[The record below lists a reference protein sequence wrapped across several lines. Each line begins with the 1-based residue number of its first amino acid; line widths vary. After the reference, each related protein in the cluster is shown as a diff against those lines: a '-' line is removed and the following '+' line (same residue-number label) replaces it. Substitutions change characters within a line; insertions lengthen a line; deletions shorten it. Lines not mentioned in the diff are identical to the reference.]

1 MAIYR
6 DSSGRTLADYP
17 RPSVAV
23 DTAVLTVAD
32 GRLCVVVVQDG
43 RSGTRRLPGTFL
55 HEGEVLADAVR
66 RSLADK
72 AGLGGLEPEQLQVF
86 DSLGRDDRGW
96 VLSVAHVI
104 AVPVEALGD
113 ATIVPV
119 SSVGPLAYDHQ
130 EIHFRAV
137 VHVRDAYRERPD
149 PWRLLGD
156 GPFTL
161 LELERLHRA
170 VDPDGTPLRDTFR
183 RFMEP
188 KLKPTG
194 EFGRGTVG
202 KPARLFEHLYTVERG
217 MIAKAQRLAI
227 GAHEGQTD
235 KTGAPYWTHPERV
248 ARRVRE
254 LYPDAPDE
262 AVAVAWLH
270 DVIED
275 TPWTA
280 RGLLDAKFPSQVVY
294 AVVALTRTDDVP
306 DDAYY
311 AGILRAGGLALMVKH
326 ADITD
331 NLDEQ
336 RLAALPPATAA
347 RLRAKYAKSLDALG
361 LPAPTASDE

>member
-1 MAIYR
+1 MTTYR

-32 GRLCVVVVQDG
+32 GRLCVVIVDDA

-55 HEGEVLADAVR
+55 HEGELLAEAVR

-72 AGLGGLEPEQLQVF
+72 AGLRGLEPKQLEVF

-104 AVPVEALGD
+104 VVPVEALGD
-113 ATIVPV
+113 ATVVPTE
-119 SSVGPLAYDHQ
+119 SVGPLAYDHQ
-130 EIHFRAV
+130 KIHFLAV
-137 VHVRDAYRERPD
+137 AHVRDAYRDHPD

-183 RFMEP
+183 RAMEP
-188 KLKPTG
+188 RLKPTG
-194 EFGRGTVG
+194 EFERGAVG
-202 KPARLFEHLYTVERG
+202 KPARLFAHLYTLETG
-217 MIAKAQRLAI
+217 MIADAKRLAI

-235 KTGAPYWTHPERV
+235 KAGAPYWTHPERV

-280 RGLLDAKFPSQVVY
+280 RGLLDGRFPSQVVA
-294 AVVALTRTDDVP
+294 AVVALTRTADVTKDD
-306 DDAYY
+306 YY
-311 AGILRAGGLALMVKH
+311 AGIRRAGGLALMVKH

-331 NLDEQ
+331 NLDEE
-336 RLAALPPATAA
+336 RLAVLPPETAA
-347 RLRAKYAKSLDALG
+347 RLRSKYAKSLDALG
-361 LPAPTASDE
+361 LPAPTAS